1 MAEIRHIDSEELAA
15 ITLELLEDEKSDFIQ
30 DALSDLR
37 NCSIPSEA
45 RDRLVRRMKSR
56 MRDVIFNHLKRTGA
70 VRGDIRHDFTLGYCR
85 RRYMEPRMSDVPS
98 RYLDIERILP
108 NFQEIVDSIMAE
120 AGKLKTIADIEA
132 TTKDAGGEG

>member
-1 MAEIRHIDSEELAA
+1 MAEIRYIDSEEHAA
-15 ITLELLEDEKSDFIQ
+15 DTLELLEEEKTDFIR

-37 NCSIPSEA
+37 NCPIPSEA

-56 MRDVIFNHLKRTGA
+56 MRDVIFTHLKRTGA
-70 VRGDIRHDFTLGYCR
+70 VRGDIRYDFTLGYCR

-98 RYLDIERILP
+98 RYLDIDRILP

-120 AGKLKTIADIEA
+120 AGKLKTIAEIEA
-132 TTKDAGGEG
+132 TTKDAGGER